1 MRVDELDTTE
11 TVMTTRAPR
20 SLQMSVSNLD
30 NDGDTQVLSRIEE
43 PFVMWR
49 KVFKHTRFYF
59 FIVFVIFKLDRDEHN
74 VVQLPWFNF

>member
-1 MRVDELDTTE
+1 M
-11 TVMTTRAPR
+11 
-20 SLQMSVSNLD
+20 SNLD

-74 VVQLPWFNF
+74 VVQLPWFNFKDNIVKLDCNEQLPAVAIPAA